1 MKKILS
7 KMFTRM
13 TITLL
18 LVGLQFLFFAIQLTR
33 LGTYYVQI
41 SLFLS
46 LLSFFV
52 VCHLISNNMNPAVK
66 LAWIVPILM
75 FPMFGGILWILY
87 GRAYFSREFKVRYA
101 KAEYAVRRAL
111 SSENEGY
118 EKLIKDNA
126 IVASQSY
133 YMEKVSRT
141 PVFTNTKA
149 EYYGTGEEFYES
161 YLEELKKA
169 EKFIFLEYF
178 IIAEGYMWNSIL
190 EVLKSKAEEGVEVRL
205 LYDDVGCIDRISG
218 KYNLK
223 ISELGIN
230 VLVFNKVFP
239 VFTTLFNYRDHRK
252 ITVIDG
258 KVGFTGGINL
268 ADEYIN
274 KDKDK
279 MHWKDAAVKI
289 EGEAVWSL
297 TTMFL
302 QMWNSTRHTENSYK
316 KYKYD
321 FDKNMYNDGYIQP
334 YKDEPLDKELVGEYV
349 YMNILNNAKEYVYF
363 YTPYLIIDYELR
375 TALVLAAKRG
385 VDVRLI
391 LPGVPDKKAVYALT
405 QSYYPDL
412 IENGVKIY
420 QYKNGFLHSKCCL
433 CDDEIATVGT
443 INLDYRSLYHHF
455 ENGIYF
461 YKSSICKT
469 LKDDMDKTFEESEFI
484 TQEWCRDKVLRY
496 RIFWPLLKLL
506 SPMV

>member
-7 KMFTRM
+7 KIFTR
-13 TITLL
+13 TVITLL
-18 LVGLQFLFFAIQLTR
+18 LVGLQFATIALQLTR
-33 LGTYYVQI
+33 LGTYYVPI

-46 LLSFFV
+46 FLSFLV
-52 VCHLISNNMNPAVK
+52 VCHLINKNMNPAAK

-75 FPMFGGILWILY
+75 FPMFGGFLWIMY
-87 GRAYFSREFKVRYA
+87 GRAYFSKDFKIRYV

-111 SSENEGY
+111 GSENEGY
-118 EKLIKDNA
+118 VKLKEEDETI
-126 IVASQSY
+126 ASHSY
-133 YMEKVSRT
+133 YMSSVSRT
-141 PVFTNTKA
+141 PVFVNTTA
-149 EYYGTGEEFYES
+149 EYYGMGEDFHKS
-161 YLEELKKA
+161 LLEELKKA
-169 EKFIFLEYF
+169 EKFIFMEYF
-178 IIAEGYMWNSIL
+178 IIQEGIMWNSIL
-190 EVLKSKAEEGVEVRL
+190 EILKEKVSQGVEVRL
-205 LYDDVGCIDRISG
+205 LYDDVGCIDRMSY
-218 KYNLK
+218 KYNVALNDM
-223 ISELGIN
+223 GIQT
-230 VLVFNKVFP
+230 LVFNRVFP
-239 VFTTLFNYRDHRK
+239 IFSTLFNYRDHRK

-274 KDKDK
+274 QDKDK
-279 MHWKDAAVKI
+279 MFWKDAAVKI

-302 QMWNSTRHTENSYK
+302 QMWNSTKHTENSYK
-316 KYKYD
+316 KYKYEFKKD
-321 FDKNMYNDGYIQP
+321 MFDDGYVQP

-349 YMNILNNAKEYVYF
+349 YMNILNNAKKYVYF

-385 VDVRLI
+385 VDVRLV
-391 LPGVPDKKAVYALT
+391 LPGVPDKAAVYALT

-420 QYKNGFLHSKCCL
+420 QYKPGFIHSKCCL
-433 CDDEIATVGT
+433 SDDEVATVGT

-469 LKDDMDKTFEESEFI
+469 LKEDMEKTFEECEFI
-484 TQEWCRDKVLRY
+484 TKEWCKDKVFRY
-496 RIFWPLLKLL
+496 RIFWPILKLL